1 MSPFVDFSTYSV
13 YIDSQFW
20 MHHIALL
27 LIGALLGYLAWH
39 RPDRVCVNPFS
50 SSSLGFFPSNLVAP
64 NEIRY
69 YLIAPNEIKYL
80 PAPQGF
86 EVLLIY
92 FRI

>member
-1 MSPFVDFSTYSV
+1 MD
-13 YIDSQFW
+13 
-20 MHHIALL
+20 HIALL
-27 LIGALLGYLAWH
+27 LVGALLGYLARH

-69 YLIAPNEIKYL
+69 YLVAPNEIKYYL

-86 EVLLIY
+86 EVLSIY
-92 FRI
+92 FRL